1 MQIKFNNVKS
11 NANKIISYSNDC
23 FQLSDK
29 VVQKNIVIS
38 RNRIC
43 EDFLTDNYQDF
54 ALQHLDKLM
63 LWQPEIIVIGSGK
76 KLNFPNKAWAD
87 YVNKK
92 NVGFEIMNT
101 GAACRSYNL
110 LIDEGRNVVACLF
123 LMKNN

>member
-23 FQLSDK
+23 FQLSGK

-38 RNRIC
+38 RKRVC
-43 EDFLTDNYQDF
+43 EDFLTDDYQDF

-76 KLNFPNKAWAD
+76 KLNFPNKEWAD

-92 NVGFEIMNT
+92 NVGFELMNT

>member
-1 MQIKFNNVKS
+1 MQIKLNNTDS
-11 NANKIISYSNDC
+11 STNKIISYSNNC
-23 FQLSDK
+23 FQLSNK

-43 EDFLTDNYQDF
+43 EDFLTDNYQEF
-54 ALQHLDKLM
+54 SLQHLDKLI

-76 KLNFPNKAWAD
+76 KLSSPNKEWAD

-92 NVGFEIMNT
+92 NIGFEIMST

-123 LMKNN
+123 LMENN

>member
-1 MQIKFNNVKS
+1 MQIKLNNTDS
-11 NANKIISYSNDC
+11 STNKIISYSNNC
-23 FQLSDK
+23 FQLSNK

-43 EDFLTDNYQDF
+43 EDFLTDNYQEF
-54 ALQHLDKLM
+54 SLQHLDKLI

-76 KLNFPNKAWAD
+76 KLNSPNKEWAD

-92 NVGFEIMNT
+92 NIGFEIMST

-123 LMKNN
+123 LMENN